1 MCLRH
6 NRRVATV
13 TARWMMLHREDSAG
27 AAGRGEELSK
37 VKLTQSTPL
46 IALSIRGDDLLLLL
60 KGREKLS
67 YLRKVG
73 KLWGEEPNPVAE
85 L

>member
-1 MCLRH
+1 
-6 NRRVATV
+6 
-13 TARWMMLHREDSAG
+13 MLHREDSAC

-46 IALSIRGDDLLLLL
+46 IALSIHGDDLLLLL
-60 KGREKLS
+60 KGREKLF
-67 YLRKVG
+67 LRKVG